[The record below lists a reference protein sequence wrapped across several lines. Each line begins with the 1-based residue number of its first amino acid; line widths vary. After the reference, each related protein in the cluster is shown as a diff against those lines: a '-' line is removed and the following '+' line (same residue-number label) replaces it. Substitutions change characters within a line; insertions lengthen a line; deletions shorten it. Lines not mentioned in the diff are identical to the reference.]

1 MATMVTVGME
11 TQRGIISEAQPGFG
25 KGWIKE
31 SRVGKRL
38 EDERTSGAGGKTI
51 GDIFLPG

>member
-11 TQRGIISEAQPGFG
+11 RQRGIISEAQPGFG